1 MVSFYVYWK
10 LPFDLP
16 KGHTSMTY
24 RSFRHFKRSVFRTD
38 MSNRHNWDFLSSSK
52 DPNELWSESKSNF
65 LATADKKASIRTKRV
80 GSHKSPSITADLK
93 QTHA

>member
-1 MVSFYVYWK
+1 
-10 LPFDLP
+10 
-16 KGHTSMTY
+16 MTY

-80 GSHKSPSITADLK
+80 GSHESPSITADLK
-93 QTHA
+93 KTHA